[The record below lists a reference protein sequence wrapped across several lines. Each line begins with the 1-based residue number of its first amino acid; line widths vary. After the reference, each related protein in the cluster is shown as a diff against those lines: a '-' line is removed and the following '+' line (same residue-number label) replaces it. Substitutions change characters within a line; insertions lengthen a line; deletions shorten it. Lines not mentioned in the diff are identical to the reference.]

1 MDTIKKSI
9 YTMTDN
15 NKKYIELR
23 VWFVVS
29 NEFGKVE
36 YSNMFRTLE
45 EASEYA
51 ENQANEIARMW
62 GAKLV
67 QGKTSHIPFNV
78 IKRYTLD
85 YSETKDYEHIID
97 PERKGLEYTCIAR
110 TLTLEATEVHNYE
123 RMFNRFN

>member
-1 MDTIKKSI
+1 MNTIKKSI
-9 YTMTDN
+9 YTLTNN
-15 NKKYIELR
+15 NKQYIELR

-29 NEFGKVE
+29 KEFGKVE

-97 PERKGLEYTCIAR
+97 PQHLGLEYTCIAR
-110 TLTLEATEVHNYE
+110 TLTLEATEVHNYDKIFA
-123 RMFNRFN
+123 RI

>member
-1 MDTIKKSI
+1 METIKKSI

-29 NEFGKVE
+29 NVFGRID

-45 EASEYA
+45 EASEYV
-51 ENQANEIARMW
+51 EKQANVIASSW
-62 GAKLV
+62 GAKLIA
-67 QGKTSHIPFNV
+67 GKTSHIPFHV

-85 YSETKDYEHIID
+85 YSETKDYERIID